1 MLFREDVGH
10 EAERQ
15 LSIREHAQRRQTE
28 LFTTGWIR
36 ASLLGFI
43 HGGKDCGGGTLRAAG
58 LRKGCWSWPGLV
70 GNIDG
75 INTPLFVALCFT
87 V

>member
-43 HGGKDCGGGTLRAAG
+43 HSGKDCGGGTLRAAG